1 MHRRHLAIIWALGA
15 AALPAW
21 AEGPPGE
28 KSPAAELGFYVG
40 VWKESGQS
48 RTGPT
53 QPFSA
58 LTGRET
64 CSWHSGKLAV
74 VCRESTKD
82 QAGSSDSIYI
92 LGYDTARSVYTVNG
106 VDNAG
111 TVLSGTGTLHD
122 GVWSWSAEAAAAGT
136 TTPVK
141 YTFTLTEKGAR
152 KMDVQV
158 TETDGS
164 VTIIESVLYEPGR

>member
-1 MHRRHLAIIWALGA
+1 MRHLYLGIVSLLGVA
-15 AALPAW
+15 APTAW
-21 AEGPPGE
+21 AEEPPGDQ
-28 KSPAAELGFYVG
+28 SPATQLGFYVG

-48 RTGPT
+48 RAGPA
-53 QPFSA
+53 QPFGP

-64 CSWHSGKLAV
+64 CSWHSGRLAV
-74 VCRESTKD
+74 VCRETTRD

-122 GVWSWSAEAAAAGT
+122 GVWNWSAEAAAAGT

-141 YTFTLTEKGAR
+141 YTFILTDKGAR
-152 KMDVQV
+152 KMDVEV
-158 TETDGS
+158 AEADGS
-164 VTIIESVLYEPGR
+164 LTKIESVLYERRH